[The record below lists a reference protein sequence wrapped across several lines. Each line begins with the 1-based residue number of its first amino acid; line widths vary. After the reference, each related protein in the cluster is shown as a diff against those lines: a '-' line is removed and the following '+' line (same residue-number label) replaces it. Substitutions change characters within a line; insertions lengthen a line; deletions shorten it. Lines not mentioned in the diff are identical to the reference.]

1 MATASASSSS
11 SISLNQHPYL
21 VQRQRGVSLNSRI
34 RVPTRFYSSG
44 ITSRI
49 RATSAVAVES
59 ELRTPVQDATEAE
72 LFACPICYEPLIRK
86 GPSGFNIPAI
96 YRSGFKCKK
105 CNKSYSSKNIYLD
118 LTVTSGTKEYNES
131 KPTGTEIFRSPV
143 VSFLYE
149 RGWRQTFNQSGF
161 PGPDEE
167 FNMAQ
172 EYFKAAEGGVLVDIS
187 CGSGLFSR
195 KFAKSGVYSRVI
207 ALDFSEN
214 MLRQCYDFIK
224 TDESILS
231 SNLGLVR
238 ADVSRLPFSSGSVD
252 AVHAGAA
259 LHCWPSPSNAVAE
272 ISRILH
278 NGGVFVGTT
287 FLRVNP
293 SAPTSFRALLQI
305 AGQTTYRFFTQE
317 EIEDLV
323 TSCGLINYTSKVQGA
338 FIMFSVQ
345 KR

>member
-1 MATASASSSS
+1 MATCSV
-11 SISLNQHPYL
+11 SLNQH
-21 VQRQRGVSLNSRI
+21 GVLIPIQLKEFTLNSRI
-34 RVPTRFYSSG
+34 SVPTRFSSNG
-44 ITSRI
+44 FPSRI
-49 RATSAVAVES
+49 TATSAVAVEQ
-59 ELRTPVQDATEAE
+59 ELRTPVQDATEDK

-86 GPSGFNIPAI
+86 GPSGFNVPAI
-96 YRSGFKCKK
+96 YRSGFKCRK
-105 CNKSYSSKNIYLD
+105 CNKSYSSKNLYLD

-131 KPTGTEIFRSPV
+131 KPTRTELFRSPV

-149 RGWRQTFNQSGF
+149 RGWRQAFNQSGF
-161 PGPDEE
+161 PGADEE

-172 EYFKAAEGGVLVDIS
+172 EYFKVAEGGVLVDVS

-214 MLRQCYDFIK
+214 MLRQCYDFVK
-224 TDESILS
+224 ADESVLS
-231 SNLGLVR
+231 SNLALVR
-238 ADVSRLPFSSGSVD
+238 ADVSRLPFFSGSVD

-259 LHCWPSPSNAVAE
+259 LHCWPSPSNAIAE
-272 ISRILH
+272 INRILRS
-278 NGGVFVGTT
+278 GGVFVGTT

-293 SAPTSFRALLQI
+293 STAPAILRAL
-305 AGQTTYRFFTQE
+305 GQSALRTTYTFFTQE

-323 TSCGLINYTSKVQGA
+323 TTCGFVNYTSKVQGS
-338 FIMFSVQ
+338 FIMFSAQ

>member
-1 MATASASSSS
+1 MATATFAASPSL
-11 SISLNQHPYL
+11 SLNHHRSL
-21 VQRQRGVSLNSRI
+21 VPIQRGVSLNSKI
-34 RVPTRFYSSG
+34 RVPTRFSSNG
-44 ITSRI
+44 FTSRI
-49 RATSAVAVES
+49 RATSAVAVEP
-59 ELRTPVQDATEAE
+59 ELRTPAQVVTEAE

-86 GPSGFNIPAI
+86 GPSGFNVPAI
-96 YRSGFKCKK
+96 YRSGFKCRK

-131 KPTGTEIFRSPV
+131 KPTGTELFRSPV

-149 RGWRQTFNQSGF
+149 RGWRQSFNRGGF

-172 EYFKAAEGGVLVDIS
+172 DYFKVAEGGVLVDVS

-231 SNLGLVR
+231 SNLALVR
-238 ADVSRLPFSSGSVD
+238 ADVSRLPFFSGSVD

-259 LHCWPSPSNAVAE
+259 LHCWPSPSNAIAE
-272 ISRILH
+272 INRILRS
-278 NGGVFVGTT
+278 GGIFVGTT

-293 SAPTSFRALLQI
+293 SAPPILRALQQS
-305 AGQTTYRFFTQE
+305 ATRTYSFFTQE
-317 EIEDLV
+317 EIKDLV
-323 TSCGLINYTSKVQGA
+323 TTCGLINYTSKVQGG
-338 FIMFSVQ
+338 FIMFSAQ